1 MARNTAIRTQIST
14 ERVTHT
20 TSSTIAVTRITP
32 RTLRTARGRNR
43 MACSSDILSSIRL
56 VLDGSQPNQRAVT
69 TSGGQRAPV
78 CSVTR
83 APEAVFGVT
92 VSFAAVTTTSL

>member
-1 MARNTAIRTQIST
+1 MST
-14 ERVTHT
+14 ERVTHM
-20 TSSTIAVTRITP
+20 TSSTIAVTRIDPDHGQDRARAEPNDVLVGHPP
-32 RTLRTARGRNR
+32 RIRWAWTAP
-43 MACSSDILSSIRL
+43 AT
-56 VLDGSQPNQRAVT
+56 QPCRDDERRAA
-69 TSGGQRAPV
+69 APV